1 MSYLSAS
8 LLTAGAALG
17 IVLAGSVA
25 QADPLG
31 PPGTACGPNKVVTD
45 NHTCQAFN
53 APCTGYDMMIIG
65 RVDHQGHCVIPG
77 VNGTTV

>member
-8 LLTAGAALG
+8 LIATTAALG
-17 IVLAGSVA
+17 LALAGPVA
-25 QADPLG
+25 HADPLG
-31 PPGTACGPNKVVTD
+31 APGTSCGQDKVVTD

-53 APCTGYDMMIIG
+53 ASCTGYDMMLIG

-77 VNGTTV
+77 VNGTRP